1 MLAVT
6 GTVLLATTGA
16 LVVQVSASAAVEPC
30 GPASNAIVC
39 ENSKDGTPRDVWDVD
54 GAGDPDIQGF
64 ATDISVNVGKKID
77 FKIKTTATNY
87 SITIYRLGYYDGDGA
102 REIDTVPSTPHP
114 NQPSCVSHT
123 STEIFDCGT
132 WEVSGSWTVPA
143 DAVSGVYIARL
154 QRPGANDGSHIP
166 FIVRN
171 DASHSDLFF
180 QTSDT
185 TWQAYNTYGGS
196 SFYTGGD
203 NGRAYKLSYNR
214 PFATRGGVTARDY
227 LFSNEY
233 PMIRFLEENGYDV
246 SYTTGVD
253 SDRRGELIKNHK
265 AFLSVGHDEYWSKDQ
280 RENVEAAR
288 DAGVN
293 LAFFSGNEVYWKTRW
308 EESVDEHGTAY
319 RTLVTYKETWADDKI
334 DPSDEWTGT
343 WRDPRFSPPSDGG
356 KPENAL
362 TGTIFMSNNASFA
375 MKVPA
380 AQGKLRFWRNTGV
393 AKLTGDAVAT
403 LAPNTVGY
411 ESDEDLDNGFR
422 PAGLIRLSTTTAET
436 PEYVQDFGKVV
447 LPGTTTHHMTMYRA
461 PSGALVFGA
470 GTIQWAWGLSE
481 VHDGQVA
488 DADED
493 MQQATVNLLA
503 DMDAAPV
510 TPMSGIDVTPASTDT
525 VAPTATITTPANA
538 ATVANGSQVTISG
551 TATDTGGVVAGIEV
565 STDNGDTWHPADG
578 TTSWSY
584 KFYAAGLGT
593 QTLKV
598 RATDDSGNI
607 QGTPASRTLNLTGKV
622 TLFGDRVPKTPV
634 WNESSPYE
642 LGVKVVPQ
650 TDGYISGVRFYK
662 GEGNTGTHV
671 GTLWSA
677 DGEELATGTFG
688 DETAT
693 GWQTLNFAT
702 AVPVTAGTQ
711 YVASYYAPNGH
722 YAGDAQAFVFSDFVS
737 GPLVAPRSSSVG
749 GNGVFNQG
757 KGFPNSSYDNTNYY
771 VDVLFVDNGSS
782 APVVVANTPGAGATG
797 VAATVKP
804 TATFSKAVES
814 SSVEFAVKKKSD
826 GSAVAGTAA
835 YNATTRVV
843 TFTPSAA
850 LASATEYTATVT
862 AEDGNGNEAEKSWSF
877 TTDVDT
883 TTVARLFPDT
893 LSPQTPATTDGNP
906 VSLGTKII
914 PATSGKI
921 IGIRFYQGPGNSGAH
936 TGTLWDSGGTELRK
950 VSFGSSTATG
960 WQTALFSSPVNV
972 TGGQT
977 YVVSYFAP
985 NGRYAITP
993 NFFDNTYTNGP
1004 LTAPAGV
1011 NGVYAYGGD
1020 TFPDGSYNST
1030 NYWVDAL
1037 FVANEGGGDPTPT
1050 PTTEAPSPTPT
1061 TPSPTPTTEAPSPTP
1076 TTAAPSPTPTGQP
1089 VTLPAGAQTIYGADY
1104 TPANSSWNDAAELEL
1119 GVRFKSDVAGKVLGV
1134 RFYKG
1139 AQNIGTHTG
1148 TLWTDGGDQIRTGT
1162 FANETATGWQ
1172 NLIFDSPVT
1181 LTPNT
1186 WYVVSYHTTTGFYAI
1201 TQNQLADH
1209 VVNAPLTAEMYGS
1222 RYMYGTGQQFPG
1234 NASTHNY
1241 GVDVIFKADAS

>member
-1 MLAVT
+1 MS
-6 GTVLLATTGA
+6 GTVLLATAGA
-16 LVVQVSASAAVEPC
+16 LVVQVAADAAVEPC
-30 GPASNAIVC
+30 GPSSNPIVC
-39 ENSKDGTPRDVWDVD
+39 ENSKEGTPRGEWQVD
-54 GAGDPDIQGF
+54 GAGDPEIQGF

-77 FKIKTTATNY
+77 FKIKTTSTNY
-87 SITIYRLGYYDGDGA
+87 SITIYRLGWYDGKGA
-102 REIDTVPSTPHP
+102 REIDTVPSIPHP
-114 NQPSCVSHT
+114 NQPSCVHHT

-132 WEVSGSWTVPA
+132 WEVSGSWTVPT
-143 DAVSGVYIARL
+143 DAVSGVYLARL
-154 QRPGANDGSHIP
+154 QRPGADDGSHIP

-171 DASHSDLFF
+171 DASHSDLLY

-185 TWQAYNTYGGS
+185 TWQAYNTYGGA

-203 NGRAYKLSYNR
+203 VGRAYKLSYNR
-214 PFATRGGVTARDY
+214 PFATRDGVTARDY

-233 PMIRFLEENGYDV
+233 PMIRFLEQNGYDI

-265 AFLSVGHDEYWSKDQ
+265 TFLSVGHDEYWSEDQ

-308 EESVDEHGTAY
+308 EESVDDHGTPY

-380 AQGKLRFWRNTGV
+380 AQGKLRFWRNTDV
-393 AKLTGDAVAT
+393 AGLTGDQVAT

-422 PAGLIRLSTTTAET
+422 PKGLFRLSTTTADT

-461 PSGALVFGA
+461 DSGALVFGA
-470 GTIQWAWGLSE
+470 GTIQWAWGLDE
-481 VHDGQVA
+481 FHDGQVA
-488 DADED
+488 DADEN
-493 MQQATVNLLA
+493 MQQATINLLS
-503 DMDAAPV
+503 DMDATPL
-510 TPMSGIDVTPASTDT
+510 TPMDGMTVTPASTDT
-525 VAPTATITTPANA
+525 AAPVATITSPAA
-538 ATVANGSQVTISG
+538 ASTVTNGSQVTVSG
-551 TATDTGGVVAGIEV
+551 TATDAGGVVAGIEV
-565 STDNGDTWHPADG
+565 STDNGETWHPAEG
-578 TTSWSY
+578 TTTWSY
-584 KFYAAGLGT
+584 KFYAAGLGS

-607 QGTPASRTLNLTGKV
+607 QGSPATRTLTLTGKV
-622 TLFGDRVPKTPV
+622 SLFGDRVPKTPV

-662 GEGNTGTHV
+662 GAGNTGTHT
-671 GTLWSA
+671 GTLWSSS
-677 DGEELATGTFG
+677 GEELATGTFG

-702 AVPVTAGTQ
+702 AVPVTAGTT

-722 YAGDAQAFVFSDFVS
+722 YAGDAQAFVFADHVS
-737 GPLVAPRSSSVG
+737 GPLVAPRSSSIG
-749 GNGVFNQG
+749 GNGVFSQG
-757 KGFPNSSYDNTNYY
+757 KGFPDRSYANTNYY

-814 SSVEFAVKKKSD
+814 SSIAFTLKKKSD
-826 GSAVAGTAA
+826 NSAVTGATS
-835 YNATTRVV
+835 YNGTTRVV
-843 TFTPSAA
+843 TFTPGAA
-850 LASATEYTATVT
+850 LASATEYTASVS
-862 AEDGNGNEAEKSWSF
+862 AEDAQGNDVEKSWSF

-883 TTVARLFPDT
+883 TTVARLFPDN
-893 LSPQTPATTDGNP
+893 LTPETAATSDGNA

-914 PATSGKI
+914 PAVSGKI
-921 IGIRFYQGPGNSGAH
+921 IGVRFYQGPGNSGQH

-950 VSFGSSTATG
+950 VTFGSSTSTG
-960 WQTALFSSPVNV
+960 WQTALFSTPVNV

-993 NFFDNTYTNGP
+993 GFFANAYTNGQ

-1020 TFPDGSYNST
+1020 TFPDGSYNAS

-1037 FVANEGGGDPTPT
+1037 FVANEGGSEPTPTPSVSPSPSVTSPSPTPSVSPTPT
-1050 PTTEAPSPTPT
+1050 PTGE
-1061 TPSPTPTTEAPSPTP
+1061 
-1076 TTAAPSPTPTGQP
+1076 P
-1089 VTLPAGAQTIYGADY
+1089 VAMPDGSLTIFGADA
-1104 TPANSSWNDAAELEL
+1104 TPANTSWNDAAEIEL
-1119 GVRFKSDVAGKVLGV
+1119 GVRFKTDVAGKALGV

-1148 TLWTDGGDQIRTGT
+1148 TLWTDAGEQVRSGT
-1162 FANETATGWQ
+1162 FVNETATGWQ
-1172 NLIFDSPVT
+1172 NLIFDSPAT

-1186 WYVVSYHTTTGFYAI
+1186 WYVISYHTTTGFYAI
-1201 TQNQLADH
+1201 NQNQLAEN
-1209 VVNAPLTAEMYGS
+1209 VSNAPLHAEMYGS

-1234 NASTHNY
+1234 NTSTHNY
-1241 GVDVIFKADAS
+1241 WVDVIFKPDA